1 MAVTGSDRKAAIL
14 AFKERKTVAGLFAV
28 RCGASGQLWVGT
40 TPNLETVQNQLWF
53 TLRHGNHPARTLQD
67 AWREHGGTSFTFEQ
81 LERLEGE
88 DTQFF
93 RAARLRD
100 RATHWRAQLN
110 ALPL

>member
-1 MAVTGSDRKAAIL
+1 VTLKASEKKAA
-14 AFKERKTVAGLFAV
+14 AASFKERKTVAGLFAV
-28 RCGASGQLWVGT
+28 RCAASGQLWVGT

-67 AWREHGGTSFTFEQ
+67 AWRTHGGASFTFEQ

-100 RATHWRAQLN
+100 RATHWRTELGG
-110 ALPL
+110 LPL